1 MLQCM
6 MTYRRKGIKNRNM
19 VTNSRHFF
27 DVFNESREHYRVL
40 DIKFIGD
47 RTVLE
52 IKSGDL
58 PVG

>member
-1 MLQCM
+1 
-6 MTYRRKGIKNRNM
+6 M

-27 DVFNESREHYRVL
+27 DVSNESREHYRVL